1 MRPRISIL
9 ATLVALLVL
18 VLSVELDDSK
28 LEVSNNFSSIEE
40 YIESLLVALE
50 GRFISIISRLNIGIE
65 RGKA

>member
-1 MRPRISIL
+1 MRLRISIL

-18 VLSVELDDSK
+18 ILSVELDNSK

-50 GRFISIISRLNIGIE
+50 GRFIGIISRLNIGIE
-65 RGKA
+65 